1 MGKSLRN
8 IRALVAR
15 DLADAARNP
24 TVLMSCVAGA
34 LLTAFVGKIIAGSSQ
49 LGGDEAAAF
58 AAVAALSV
66 VPAFSGAV
74 VELYVMAEEREH
86 GVCLTLAESGVAVS
100 ELAFSKWFAATCVT
114 LVTEIASCVLLG
126 YAPLEVASFVLFAA
140 VAVQPLLL
148 IGLACGLLAR
158 EQMSSSV
165 LAVPITLIAVA
176 PMLSYLSGTIRAF
189 TWFWP
194 LGPAAE
200 LLGAGLGVMPM
211 APVPVLVVCAAAWTV
226 ATGVFSRWACRRFA
240 AELAAERERRL

>member
-24 TVLMSCVAGA
+24 TVLVSCVAGA

-211 APVPVLVVCAAAWTV
+211 APVSVLVVCAAAWTV
-226 ATGVFSRWACRRFA
+226 ATGVFAHWACRRFA

>member
-15 DLADAARNP
+15 DLADVARNP

-86 GVCLTLAESGVAVS
+86 GVCLTLVESGVAVS

-211 APVPVLVVCAAAWTV
+211 VPVPVLVVCAAAWTV

-240 AELAAERERRL
+240 AELAAERARRL